1 MLEIDI
7 NKKAPDSSG
16 GGDLWGIFDTV
27 TGLTNSY
34 YEYKTQD
41 ANQKALY
48 EQTKLQNQITLNNDV
63 SRGNGEQSNKNI
75 ILGIGGVLAVG
86 LLALVVKK
94 A

>member
-7 NKKAPDSSG
+7 NKKASESG
-16 GGDLWGIFDTV
+16 GRDLWGIFDTV

-63 SRGNGEQSNKNI
+63 SRGNDDLNNKNI
-75 ILGIGGVLAVG
+75 ILGIGGILAVG